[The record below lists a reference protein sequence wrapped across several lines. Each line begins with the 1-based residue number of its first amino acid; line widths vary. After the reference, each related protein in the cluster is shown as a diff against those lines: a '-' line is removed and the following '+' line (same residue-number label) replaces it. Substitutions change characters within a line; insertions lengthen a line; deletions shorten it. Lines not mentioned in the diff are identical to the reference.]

1 MCRIVAYLGR
11 PVLLEDVLVSPKNSI
26 VMQSLHA
33 RETTLHVNGDGFGV
47 GWYAPEI
54 SSAPAL
60 FTSISPA
67 WNDRNLL
74 HLTAKI
80 QSPCFFAHVRAAST
94 GGVTNYNCHPFIY
107 GDWMFM
113 HNGEIN
119 QFNLVKRH
127 IRHLLDDDIYELI
140 KGDTDSEHIFALF
153 LQVAKGRD
161 LNQLSV
167 VGDVLQETLYKIAEI
182 IKEYGKKGVSYYNIC
197 MTDGHRIIATRYC
210 THEKK
215 KPLTFHYLAGH
226 IFENQE
232 FWVKEEVPPTYIVVS
247 SEKINDLAEG
257 WKDVPA
263 QHMML
268 IDENKT
274 IQWRPLS

>member
-11 PVLLEDVLVSPKNSI
+11 PALLEDILVTPKNSI

-33 RETTLHVNGDGFGV
+33 RETNLRVNGDGFGV

-54 SSAPAL
+54 SSDPAL
-60 FTSISPA
+60 FTSIAPA

-74 HLTAKI
+74 NLTSKI
-80 QSPCFFAHVRAAST
+80 QSPCFFAHVRSAST

-107 GDWMFM
+107 DDWMFM

-119 QFNLVKRH
+119 NFGLVKRH
-127 IRHLLDDDIYELI
+127 LRHLLSDDIYDWV
-140 KGDTDSEHIFALF
+140 KGDTDSEHLFALF
-153 LQVAKGRD
+153 LQLAKGRD

-167 VGDVLQETLYKIAEI
+167 AADVLQETLQTIAEI
-182 IKEYGKKGVSYYNIC
+182 IKQYGKKGPSYYNIC
-197 MTDGHRIIATRYC
+197 MTDGHRIIASRYC

-215 KPLTFHYLAGH
+215 KPLTFHYLEGY
-226 IFENQE
+226 IFSSGES
-232 FWVKEEVPPTYIVVS
+232 WVKEEGQPSYIIVS
-247 SEKINDLAEG
+247 SEKFNDLAVG
-257 WKDVPA
+257 WEEVPV

-268 IDENKT
+268 IDENKM
-274 IQWRPLS
+274 IQFRPL